1 MASYLG
7 RCVNTSIEVNV
18 KTVEEIISLYTSR
31 SRINDHAKARM
42 RNLRDYYN
50 GDVVVPL
57 PELDSDEQ
65 SAVAN
70 LLAQGL
76 DQTAMRISST
86 SPDIFCPPINNATKR
101 ARDNASIRRKALFGW
116 WENSRMDLQLAKR
129 ARHLIGYATTCT
141 QIRFNPVKGCPE
153 WHLRDPLTAY
163 PSTLIGVDDMR
174 PRNVIFAYER
184 SLGWLEDNYPNAAQ
198 TFQREN
204 SAKEFARDE
213 PIEMIEYVDGHEQV
227 LIGTRAATNSVL
239 FGQST
244 ESSPFVATEL
254 ERTPNP
260 LGETPV
266 VFASRISL
274 DGSQGQ
280 FDGILGMYQ
289 MQARLMALEVIA
301 VQKGIF
307 PDTWLIGRAGETP
320 QIVNP
325 ADGLTGEVGVIRGG
339 DLRDMQMQP
348 GYMTNPAI
356 DRLERAQRLTAGI
369 PQEFGGESTS
379 NIRTGRR
386 GDAVLSATV
395 DFTIQEAQ
403 RVFARSLQEE
413 NRLAV
418 NISKAYAG
426 RKSTSFYVGT
436 KNAKGSVEYT
446 PNDNFDSTE
455 NIVSYSQAGSDIN
468 NLVIGGGQRVGM
480 GTMSKRSFMAI
491 DPLVDDPEFE
501 HDTVIA
507 EQLEQALLSA
517 VQQQAAEG
525 VLPPADLARIM
536 DLVAH
541 DKKELAEAVEQ
552 VQREAQERQAEQV
565 PMDSPEAQAGIAI
578 PGMGAES
585 MPVQGEGPA
594 EDVGLEA
601 LLGAL

>member
-1 MASYLG
+1 MIDSGVLHG
-7 RCVNTSIEVNV
+7 CRSQLTHEVSV
-18 KTVEEIISLYTSR
+18 KTVEEIISIHTTR
-31 SRINDHAKARM
+31 SRINDDAKAKM
-42 RNLRDYYN
+42 RNVRDYYN
-50 GDVVVPL
+50 GDIVVPL

-76 DQTAMRISST
+76 DQTAMRIAST
-86 SPDIFCPPINNATKR
+86 SPDIYCPPTDASTKR
-101 ARDNASIRRKALFGW
+101 ARDNASKRRKALFGW
-116 WENSRMDLQLAKR
+116 WDNSRMDLQLGKR
-129 ARHLIGYATTCT
+129 ARHLIGYSTTVT
-141 QIRFNPVKGCPE
+141 QIRFNATTGCPE

-163 PSTLIGVDDMR
+163 PAKMLGVDDMR
-174 PRNVIFAYER
+174 PRDVIFAYER
-184 SLGWLEDNYPNAAQ
+184 SIGWLRDRYPAAAVQFGNNSDINEDH
-198 TFQREN
+198 
-204 SAKEFARDE
+204 

-227 LIGTRAATNSVL
+227 LIGTRSPIQTAS
-239 FGQST
+239 FGNVT
-244 ESSPFVATEL
+244 ESSPFIALEL
-254 ERTPNP
+254 ERVPNP
-260 LGETPV
+260 LGHCPV
-266 VFASRISL
+266 VFAQRISL
-274 DGSQGQ
+274 DNAQGQ

-301 VQKGIF
+301 VQKGVF
-307 PDTWLIGRAGETP
+307 PDTWLVGRAGETP

-325 ADGLTGEVGVIRGG
+325 ADGLTGEVGVVRGG

-403 RVFARSLQEE
+403 RIMARSLQEE
-413 NRLAV
+413 NRIAV
-418 NISKAYAG
+418 DMAKTYAG
-426 RKSTSFYVGT
+426 RRPRSFYVNS
-436 KNAKGSVEYT
+436 KNVKGQVDYV
-446 PNDNFDSTE
+446 PNENFDSTE
-455 NIVSYSQAGSDIN
+455 NVVSYSQAGADIN

-480 GTMSKRSFMAI
+480 GTMSKRSFMSI
-491 DPLVDDPEFE
+491 DPLIDDPEFE

-507 EQLEQALLSA
+507 EQLEAALLSA
-517 VQQQAAEG
+517 VQNQAAEG
-525 VLPPADLARIM
+525 ILPPGDLARIM

-565 PMDSPEAQAGIAI
+565 PAMSPEAQPGLAL

-585 MPVQGEGPA
+585 MPMEEPA
-594 EDVGLEA
+594 GDPAGLEQ

>member
-1 MASYLG
+1 M
-7 RCVNTSIEVNV
+7 
-18 KTVEEIISLYTSR
+18 KTVEEIISIYTTR

-57 PELDSDEQ
+57 PELDTDEQ

-76 DQTAMRISST
+76 DQTAMRIAST
-86 SPDIFCPPINNATKR
+86 SPDIYCPPTDSTKKR
-101 ARDNASIRRKALFGW
+101 ARDNATKRRKALFGW
-116 WENSRMDLQLAKR
+116 WENSRMDLQLGKR
-129 ARHLIGYATTCT
+129 ARHLIGYSTTVT
-141 QIRFNPVKGCPE
+141 QLRFNSKNGCPE

-163 PSTLIGVDDMR
+163 PAKMLGVDDMR
-174 PRNVIFAYER
+174 PRDVIFAYER
-184 SLGWLEDNYPNAAQ
+184 SIGWLRERYPEAAQ
-198 TFQREN
+198 KFGNDNNVNE
-204 SAKEFARDE
+204 DH
-213 PIEMIEYVDGHEQV
+213 PIEMIEYVDGNEQV
-227 LIGTRAATNSVL
+227 LIGTRSPIETVSFGTATV
-239 FGQST
+239 
-244 ESSPFVATEL
+244 SSPFMALEL
-254 ERTPNP
+254 ERIPNP

-266 VFASRISL
+266 VFAQRISL
-274 DGSQGQ
+274 DDAQGQ

-301 VQKGIF
+301 VQKGVF
-307 PDTWLIGRAGETP
+307 PDTWLVGRAGETP

-325 ADGLTGEVGVIRGG
+325 ADGLTGEVGVVRGG

-395 DFTIQEAQ
+395 DFTVQEAQ
-403 RVFARSLQEE
+403 RIMARSLQEE

-418 NISKAYAG
+418 EIAKKYSG
-426 RKSTSFYVGT
+426 RRARSFYVNS
-436 KNAKGSVEYT
+436 KNVKGQVDYV
-446 PNDNFDSTE
+446 PNENFDSTE
-455 NIVSYSQAGSDIN
+455 NVVSYSQAGADIN

-480 GTMSKRSFMAI
+480 GTMSKKSFMSI
-491 DPLVDDPEFE
+491 DPLIDDPEFE

-507 EQLEQALLSA
+507 EQLEAALLSA
-517 VQQQAAEG
+517 VQNQAAEG
-525 VLPPADLARIM
+525 ILPPGDLARIM

-565 PMDSPEAQAGIAI
+565 PAMSPEAQPGLAL

-585 MPVQGEGPA
+585 MPVEEEAPA
-594 EDVGLEA
+594 DAAGLEQ